1 MSKVK
6 HVEFK
11 VGTNTYRIETGELAL
26 QAGGSVKI
34 NVGDTMVLV
43 AATSS
48 KKPREG
54 IDFFPLMVDF
64 EEKMYAIGK
73 FPGSYF
79 RRESRPPESAI
90 LTSRLIDRPIRPLFP
105 EGYRNDVQVVA
116 TLISSDQ
123 NIQADII
130 AVNGASAAL
139 ALSDIPFLGPIG
151 AVRIGW
157 INNKWVIDP
166 TYEQLGES
174 SLDLVVAGTDDAIL
188 MVEAGANMLNEEMML
203 SAIEQGHKEIKKI
216 VANIKKFAEKVG
228 KEKQQAGIDFP
239 VFVPDA
245 NLTEFVHKNY
255 SDKYNAAMHIADKA
269 ERKTALSAVGDE
281 VKAALAALGDE
292 DEIKKAHVKTPGYL
306 PLIIDKLEEKIMKN
320 MVLKEKVRI
329 DGRKNEDIREITTSV
344 GFVPRAHGSGLFTRG
359 QTQVMSVTTLGSA
372 GDMQSLDEIDPEVEK
387 RYLHHYNF
395 PAFSVGEVRPMRSPG
410 RREVGHGNLA
420 RRALLPVLPD
430 DKDFPYTIRVVSE
443 VLASNGSSS
452 MASTCGSTLSMLD
465 AGVPLKKMVGG
476 VAMGLVKGEDD
487 YAILTDIL
495 GDEDHLGDM
504 DFKVTGTLTG
514 ITALQ
519 MDIKIRG
526 ISIDIMRDALEQA
539 RKGRIFILHKMME
552 TISEPKPDLSPYAPR
567 IISIKIS
574 QDKIGELIGPGG
586 KTIKKIVEETGVK
599 IDIDDDGTVFIVSN
613 EKEASD
619 RAREWVERLTRVAK
633 PGEIYNGKVTRITN
647 FGAFVELYPNGPE
660 GLIHISQL
668 SEQRVRSVED
678 VVKIGQALTVKI
690 SEIDSQGRVNLTR
703 RGLPETQESIPVN

>member
-1 MSKVK
+1 MSNVK
-6 HVEFK
+6 HIEFK

-26 QAGGSVKI
+26 LASGSVKI
-34 NVGDTMVLV
+34 NVGDTAVLV
-43 AATSS
+43 AATAS

-54 IDFFPLMVDF
+54 IDFFPLMVDY

-73 FPGSYF
+73 IPGSYQ

-105 EGYRNDVQVVA
+105 DGYRNDVQIVA
-116 TLISSDQ
+116 TLVSSDQ
-123 NIQADII
+123 STQADVI

-139 ALSDIPFLGPIG
+139 AISDIPFENPVG

-166 TYEQLGES
+166 TYEQTTES
-174 SLDLVVAGTDDAIL
+174 ALDLVVAGTEDAIL

-203 SAIEQGHKEIKKI
+203 SAIELGHKEIKKI
-216 VANIKKFAEKVG
+216 VASINKLRAQVG
-228 KEKQQAGIDFP
+228 KPKQKEGDYT
-239 VFVPDA
+239 VFLPDQK
-245 NLTEFVHKNY
+245 LTEY
-255 SDKYNAAMHIADKA
+255 IETKYFDQYKSVMHIADKT
-269 ERKTALSAVGDE
+269 ERKDKLSQLKDE
-281 VKAALAALGDE
+281 LKLHLSEMPE
-292 DEIKKAHVKTPGYL
+292 DNEIKQLYVKHPEYL
-306 PLIIDKLEEKIMKN
+306 LIVIDRLEEKIMKH

-329 DGRKNEDIREITTSV
+329 DGRGMEDIREITTKV
-344 GFVPRAHGSGLFTRG
+344 GLLPRAHGAGLFTRG
-359 QTQVMSVTTLGSA
+359 QTQVLSVATLGSA

-387 RYLHHYNF
+387 KYLHHYNF
-395 PAFSVGEVRPMRSPG
+395 PAYSVGEVKPMRSPG

-430 DKDFPYTIRVVSE
+430 EREFPYTIRVVSE
-443 VLASNGSSS
+443 VLGSNGSSS
-452 MASTCGSTLSMLD
+452 MASTCGSTLALLD

-476 VAMGLVKGEDD
+476 VAMGLIMGNDGE

-519 MDIKIRG
+519 MDIKIQG
-526 ISIDIMRDALEQA
+526 ISIEIMRNALEQA
-539 RKGRIFILHKMME
+539 RKGRIHILHKMME

-567 IISIKIS
+567 IFTMQIPVE
-574 QDKIGELIGPGG
+574 KIGELIGPGG

-599 IDIDDDGTVFIVSN
+599 IDIDDTGMVFIVSN

-619 RAREWVERLTRVAK
+619 KARAWVERLTKVAK
-633 PGEIYNGKVTRITN
+633 VGEIYDGKVTRITN
-647 FGAFVELYPNGPE
+647 FGAFVELYPGTE
-660 GLIHISQL
+660 GLVHISQL
-668 SEQRVRSVED
+668 SDQRVRNVED
-678 VVKIGQALTVKI
+678 VVKIGQPLTVKI
-690 SEIDSQGRVNLTR
+690 AEIDNQGRVNLTR
-703 RGLPETQESIPVN
+703 RGLEVNN